1 MEKLLRNG
9 KGITAGGLTFLA
21 LFVLFLAPA
30 SAAAQKD
37 GPRRGGIR
45 KMTDTVPDATILS
58 DTIIALE
65 DIQRGPRKALI
76 WSAIPGGGQVYNKR
90 WWKVPVV
97 YGGLLGMVA
106 VADFN
111 QTRYVRFRTALENR
125 CLGEGNIIIEPN
137 TVCVPTEDEFNPD
150 QVSNDA
156 LIQARN
162 NADQSRQTAYIGIFV
177 VYLMQAVEAY
187 TDAHLQEFDISED
200 LSFKIGPVVQPDGMM
215 SAGITVPLGSGR
227 LRNREEAMVQRLK
240 RLKRLSR

>member
-125 CLGEGNIIIEPN
+125 CLGEGNVIIEPN
-137 TVCVPTEDEFNPD
+137 TVCVPTEDEFDPD

-240 RLKRLSR
+240 RLSR

>member
-125 CLGEGNIIIEPN
+125 CLGEGNVIIEPN

-240 RLKRLSR
+240 RLKR

>member
-125 CLGEGNIIIEPN
+125 CLGEGNVIIEPN

-240 RLKRLSR
+240 RLSR

>member
-97 YGGLLGMVA
+97 YGSLLGMVA

-111 QTRYVRFRTALENR
+111 QTRYVRFRSALENR
-125 CLGEGNIIIEPN
+125 CLGEGNVIIDPN
-137 TVCVPTEDEFNPD
+137 TVCVPTEDEFDPD

-162 NADQSRQTAYIGIFV
+162 NADKSRQTAYIGIFV

-227 LRNREEAMVQRLK
+227 LRNREEAKVQRLK
-240 RLKRLSR
+240 RLSR

>member
-30 SAAAQKD
+30 SAAAQND

-125 CLGEGNIIIEPN
+125 CLGEGNIILPGATE
-137 TVCVPTEDEFNPD
+137 CVPTEDEFDPN
-150 QVSNDA
+150 QVSDDA

-162 NADQSRQTAYIGIFV
+162 NADKSRQTAYIGIFV

-240 RLKRLSR
+240 RLSR

>member
-240 RLKRLSR
+240 RLKR

>member
-125 CLGEGNIIIEPN
+125 CLGEGNVIIEPN
-137 TVCVPTEDEFNPD
+137 TVCVPTEDEFDPD

-240 RLKRLSR
+240 WLSR

>member
-137 TVCVPTEDEFNPD
+137 TVCVPTEDEFDPD

-240 RLKRLSR
+240 RLKR